1 MDETPRH
8 TALFRRGARESVPLF
23 PHLRTLSAAS
33 SALLQVFWGICGIS
47 FIAFY
52 NDICLYYTPK
62 PCLSTG
68 YSAFSYR
75 IMRLNQIPADVRVD
89 KARKAI
95 ALLLFTT
102 ALRSSS
108 SALAWFLQIPANT
121 FHPGNRSLRKAKSS
135 PYRGAFSA
143 LERFILDIDRDA
155 VVKFFFL
162 CLISK
167 CRKRH
172 NNRRKLIHKN
182 IIVFFI

>member
-121 FHPGNRSLRKAKSS
+121 FHPGNRSLRKAKSELPQIMRTVQKDSLVGNIKFYAERHRASGAS
-135 PYRGAFSA
+135 P
-143 LERFILDIDRDA
+143 
-155 VVKFFFL
+155 
-162 CLISK
+162 
-167 CRKRH
+167 
-172 NNRRKLIHKN
+172 
-182 IIVFFI
+182 VFNWMCS